1 MNFPPKECKR
11 TQGVSTTNLV
21 GRLDELFVR
30 PVVFII
36 FSSGCCC
43 SARSTCKLEAKNT
56 RWITLFVPLPS
67 LRHEIMIIGLCKY
80 IRLQIAKSPGRPK
93 GLYWHEH
100 RGGGTLPMDRT
111 LPVLANNPKAPR
123 VFQRW
128 GWALPLHLYPLIPST
143 SVQQG
148 PKKGDR
154 IVYVA
159 GAFDLFH
166 IGHLAFLEKCREHG
180 DYLIVGLHTDPVVN
194 RWQKGPLATSSGTRG
209 PTTRSWTC
217 TRERSPPWPTA
228 VSMRS

>member
-1 MNFPPKECKR
+1 MRWWSLSFASTSVPRVCKLQNHQVDR
-11 TQGVSTTNLV
+11 KASTDMST
-21 GRLDELFVR
+21 GAA
-30 PVVFII
+30 
-36 FSSGCCC
+36 
-43 SARSTCKLEAKNT
+43 ARSPWTGLSQFLPTTQKLLEFSNAEVEPFPSIN
-56 RWITLFVPLPS
+56 ILLVPS
-67 LRHEIMIIGLCKY
+67 I
-80 IRLQIAKSPGRPK
+80 
-93 GLYWHEH
+93 
-100 RGGGTLPMDRT
+100 
-111 LPVLANNPKAPR
+111 
-123 VFQRW
+123 
-128 GWALPLHLYPLIPST
+128 

-209 PTTRSWTC
+209 PITPSWTC